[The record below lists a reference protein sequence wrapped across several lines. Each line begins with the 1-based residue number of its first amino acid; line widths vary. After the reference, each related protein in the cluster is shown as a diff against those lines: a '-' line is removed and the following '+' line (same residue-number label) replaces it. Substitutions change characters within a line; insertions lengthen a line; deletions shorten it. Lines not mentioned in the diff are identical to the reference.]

1 MSILLPNMRD
11 LSDEM
16 LYLVLE
22 TLRAILALDKDALN
36 PETVRVMAE
45 MVSETWL
52 QNSTG
57 QSSFSRHRPSSSNP
71 SYFVSLTSWLV
82 WHI

>member
-36 PETVRVMAE
+36 PDSVRVMAG
-45 MVSETWL
+45 MVFDTWL

-57 QSSFSRHRPSSSNP
+57 KSLLIRLSFGPSSCDP
-71 SYFVSLTSWLV
+71 QVPR
-82 WHI
+82 